1 MKAFAIDELG
11 QPGSLHDLPVPEPG
25 EGQMR
30 IRVAAAGVNPF
41 DNAVVQGF
49 LKDRMEH
56 RFPLVP
62 GMDASGTV
70 DALGQA
76 VDAWAVGDE
85 VFGSVG
91 KSYLGEGTQAEF
103 TTMSPGTVARKP
115 ASVDHAAA
123 AALPV
128 AGVTALMMADA
139 LELSDGHIVVVIG
152 ATGGVG
158 SYFVQIAGGRGARV
172 VAVCSGEKAEYARR
186 LGAVEVID
194 YTAGDVAEAVRSS
207 HGDGIDAI
215 ADMHGDA
222 DQVASLAEQVRSGGH
237 VASAVGAAD
246 IEALTGRGIGGTNVQ
261 GVVTTARLEVMAEM
275 LERGQIT
282 SPDLRTFSLKDAG
295 EAFAAVA
302 TGHTRGKVVVAMA

>member
-41 DNAVVQGF
+41 DNAVLQGF

-103 TTMSPGTVARKP
+103 TTMSAGTVARKP

-123 AALPV
+123 TAVPV

-222 DQVASLAEQVRSGGH
+222 DQVASLAEQVPSGGH

-246 IEALTGRGIGGTNVQ
+246 VEALAGRGIGATNVQ
-261 GVVTTARLEVMAEM
+261 GVVTTARLEVMAGM
-275 LERGQIT
+275 LERGEIT
-282 SPDLRTFSLKDAG
+282 SPDLRTFSLADAG

-302 TGHTRGKVVVAMA
+302 TGHTRGKIIVTMD